1 MMKFSEAP
9 HALLEAKAQFADHVG
24 WRSRPPLPTSG
35 NPDLGAQEGLCY
47 LALHLAAPS
56 LGGRPGGDISDERL
70 ES

>member
-1 MMKFSEAP
+1 MLCWKQRHNSLTMS
-9 HALLEAKAQFADHVG
+9 VG
-24 WRSRPPLPTSG
+24 DLARPLPTSG

-56 LGGRPGGDISDERL
+56 LGGRPGGDISNERL